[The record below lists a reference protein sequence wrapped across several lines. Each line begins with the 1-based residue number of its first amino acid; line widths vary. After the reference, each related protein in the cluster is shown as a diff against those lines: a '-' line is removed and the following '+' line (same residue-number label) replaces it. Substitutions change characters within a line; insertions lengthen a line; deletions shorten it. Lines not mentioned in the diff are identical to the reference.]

1 MDGRSLDSSTVDDI
15 MVLLS
20 GSIPKDFLGGIIFII
35 QQNYQLYL
43 EGIKY
48 TLIISISGTI
58 LGLLLALF
66 ITVFRVQESDLRDSI
81 MQRIVKRIS
90 VIVSSSY
97 VEFFRGTP
105 MIVQAAI
112 FFYGLAMLGV
122 RLPILL
128 AGVII
133 VTLNT
138 AAYLTEVLRAG
149 INSIDKGQM
158 EAARAIG
165 LTRGQSFR
173 FIIFPQA
180 IKNMIPAIG
189 NELVVNIKDSAV
201 LSVIGVSELFYMG
214 KSVAGTYY
222 RYTESFVTVALI
234 YLILVLITTRI
245 LTLIVRFTNSGNKM
259 TFPSSQSVPVE
270 VT

>member
-1 MDGRSLDSSTVDDI
+1 MG
-15 MVLLS
+15 LLS

-43 EGIKY
+43 EGVKY
-48 TLIISISGTI
+48 TLIISIAGTI
-58 LGLLLALF
+58 LGLLFALF
-66 ITVFRVQESDLRDSI
+66 ITVFRVQETDVRDSI
-81 MQRIVKRIS
+81 VRKIAKRMS
-90 VIVSSSY
+90 VILSSSY

-105 MIVQAAI
+105 MMVQAAI

-128 AGVII
+128 AGIII

-158 EAARAIG
+158 EAARSIG
-165 LTRGQSFR
+165 MSRGQAFR
-173 FIIFPQA
+173 YVIFPQA
-180 IKNMIPAIG
+180 IKNMVPAIG
-189 NELVVNIKDSAV
+189 NELVVNIKDTAV

-234 YLILVLITTRI
+234 YLILVLVTTRI

-259 TFPSSQSVPVE
+259 TFPASQSVPIE
-270 VT
+270 VN